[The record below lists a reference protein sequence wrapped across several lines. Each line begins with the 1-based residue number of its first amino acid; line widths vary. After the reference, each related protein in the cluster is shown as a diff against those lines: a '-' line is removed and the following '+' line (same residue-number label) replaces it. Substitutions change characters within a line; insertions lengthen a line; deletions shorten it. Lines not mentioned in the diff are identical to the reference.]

1 MEKNIVV
8 IDLEKYEKLIKD
20 LEGNKVKIKELEKF
34 CDLLGNQNNAVDSN
48 ITDRIYKE
56 CSWELSNIVKSGKRD
71 NAYSINNIIE
81 AYKGYGYSSMDY
93 INSCIDKL
101 IERYAQAKAKE
112 DSEN

>member
-8 IDLEKYEKLIKD
+8 IDLEKYEKLIRD
-20 LEGNKVKIKELEKF
+20 LECNKVKIKELEKI
-34 CDLLGNQNNAVDSN
+34 CNLLGTQKNAVDSN

-56 CSWELSNIVKSGKRD
+56 SSWELSNIVKSGKED
-71 NAYSINNIIE
+71 NRYSINNIIE

-101 IERYAQAKAKE
+101 IERYEKAKAKE
-112 DSEN
+112 DSKN